1 MRSDQIA
8 TNLMDLDDFDIYGKI
23 FIQWFWKKQKI
34 ASKMEVQLQI
44 LKRLRQKF
52 EDFRCYLLAFLD
64 YKTEFLVSLLVSLF
78 GNVWKR
84 PSMMTNFWVTAWY
97 EGSPT
102 KKYFFAKA

>member
-1 MRSDQIA
+1 
-8 TNLMDLDDFDIYGKI
+8 
-23 FIQWFWKKQKI
+23 
-34 ASKMEVQLQI
+34 MEVQLQI

-84 PSMMTNFWVTAWY
+84 PSMMTNFWVTA
-97 EGSPT
+97 
-102 KKYFFAKA
+102 